1 MLIFY
6 NKGFWLLIVTAKLA
20 IFEQTILFEFL
31 YFYENDCG
39 NVPNIRKRLQ
49 YVLCGVSYCV
59 VGIILNCCTK
69 LLLFIEISVTP

>member
-20 IFEQTILFEFL
+20 IFEQTILLEIL

-39 NVPNIRKRLQ
+39 NVPKVRKRLQ
-49 YVLCGVSYCV
+49 YILCCYPVF
-59 VGIILNCCTK
+59 LHK
-69 LLLFIEISVTP
+69 VTNFL

>member
-39 NVPNIRKRLQ
+39 NVPKVRKRLQ
-49 YVLCGVSYCV
+49 YILYVLS
-59 VGIILNCCTK
+59 
-69 LLLFIEISVTP
+69 